1 MPSTQESAINGLTSE
16 DTDLISQTAVA
27 LSEPSKCERTDCS
40 RNRDLLRRL
49 VEEMKRLQTQLERDE
64 TCAVCS
70 ALLLADKSEPPHCI
84 DCYVTD
90 EVREQWEGNP

>member
-1 MPSTQESAINGLTSE
+1 MTTKPTEP
-16 DTDLISQTAVA
+16 DLVAEVEAFLNSSQHQLITYQTRQFM
-27 LSEPSKCERTDCS
+27 C
-40 RNRDLLRRL
+40 RL
-49 VEEMKRLQTQLERDE
+49 IEEVKRLQTQLERDE